1 MSSVSTPAEQ
11 RVVIENVRWS
21 TYLALLEDAQERRG
35 RITYDRGSLE
45 IMSPSKVH
53 EKAKCLIGRLIETF
67 TEEMRIEIESVA
79 STTFKRQDME
89 RGFEADESY
98 YIENAEL
105 VRDKDEIDLAMDPPP
120 DLVVEV
126 DISNTSIGKLAVFGA
141 FRVPEIWR
149 YDGEA
154 LTISVLQGGQY
165 SIVEQSAVIP
175 EFPVE
180 QAVHLLNQRTSLGE
194 TELIRT
200 FRNWVRANLKSS
212 RTTP

>member
-21 TYLALLEDAQERRG
+21 TYLALLDDAVERRG

-45 IMSPSKVH
+45 ITSPSKLH

-79 STTFKRQDME
+79 STTFKRQDVE

-105 VRDKDEIDLAMDPPP
+105 VRDKDEIDLAIDPPP

-126 DISNTSIGKLAVFGA
+126 DISNTSIGKLAVFSA

-165 SIVEQSAVIP
+165 STMELSAVIP
-175 EFPVE
+175 GFPVE
-180 QAVHLLNQRTSLGE
+180 QAVHLLSQRTSLGE

-200 FRNWVRANLKSS
+200 FRNWVRANLEG
-212 RTTP
+212 